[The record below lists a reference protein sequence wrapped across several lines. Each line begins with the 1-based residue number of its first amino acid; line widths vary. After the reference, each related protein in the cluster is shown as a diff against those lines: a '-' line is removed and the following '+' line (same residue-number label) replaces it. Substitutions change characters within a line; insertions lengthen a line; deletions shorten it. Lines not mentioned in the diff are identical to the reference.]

1 MSLQPSLSSNTVPA
15 RIGLRVDLHTM
26 QPGPNELGRT
36 SEHRLRIH
44 AGAPARGHCE
54 AHAFVYRHG
63 DVDIHPA
70 GYRDVWE
77 QFDAGESIVIGV
89 SPSLLQRAADDIG
102 LDAARAGLEPHFQL
116 RDPQIEH
123 IAWALETERREGT
136 PNGALY
142 MESLGH
148 ALALHLLGRYKS
160 PIAVKR
166 GLSRLQLH
174 RVTTFIENNIG
185 EDLSLGTLAQ
195 VAHLSTSHFK
205 TLFKRSTGV
214 PVHEYVMRRRV
225 ERAKHLLM
233 RAELPTSQVAAA
245 AGFAHQSHMARA
257 MRRILGVA
265 PSAIARSRRI
275 I

>member
-1 MSLQPSLSSNTVPA
+1 MTLSSLTSSTVST
-15 RIGLRVDLHTM
+15 RIGLHVDLHSM

-44 AGAPARGHCE
+44 AGAPVRGHCE
-54 AHAFVYRHG
+54 AHAFVYRSG

-70 GYRDVWE
+70 GFRDVWE
-77 QFDAGESIVIGV
+77 QFDAGESIVIGL
-89 SPSLLQRAADDIG
+89 SPSLLQRAAEDIG
-102 LDAARAGLEPHFQL
+102 LDPAHVGLEPHFQL

-123 IAWALETERREGT
+123 IAWALETERRAGT

-142 MESLGH
+142 LESLGH
-148 ALALHLLGRYKS
+148 ALAIHLLGRYKS

-166 GLSRLQLH
+166 GLSRPQLR
-174 RVTTFIENNIG
+174 RVTSHIENNID
-185 EDLSLGTLAQ
+185 EDLSLATLAQ

-225 ERAKHLLM
+225 ERAKQLLM
-233 RAELPTSQVAAA
+233 RSGLPASQIAAA
-245 AGFAHQSHMARA
+245 AGFSHQSHMARA
-257 MRRILGVA
+257 MRRILGIA
-265 PSAIARSRRI
+265 PSAIARGRRVI
-275 I
+275 